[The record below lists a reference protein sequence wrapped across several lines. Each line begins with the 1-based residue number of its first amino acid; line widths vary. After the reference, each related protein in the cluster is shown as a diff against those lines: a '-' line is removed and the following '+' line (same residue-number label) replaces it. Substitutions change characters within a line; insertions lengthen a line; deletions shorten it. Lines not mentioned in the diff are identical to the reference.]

1 LQAQER
7 NVLRE
12 MYNIQVEPTSTNYPY
27 TKLKPTVDLTD
38 NQKDQLEELQ
48 RKNLR
53 LEQERRSKYFLFIE
67 NKKLENIFFS
77 FLIKFFN
84 KN

>member
-12 MYNIQVEPTSTNYPY
+12 MYNIQVEPTSTKHPY

-38 NQKDQLEELQ
+38 NQKDQLGELQ

-53 LEQERRSKYFLFIE
+53 LEQERRSKYLFLL
-67 NKKLENIFFS
+67 K
-77 FLIKFFN
+77 IKN
-84 KN
+84 